1 MSNNMEMTTIVS
13 ENGVSET
20 VDKAVMNPS
29 TTKPA
34 PKKKFKQTDAVNCMS
49 IASGELGMIGLKT
62 GINYT
67 WFGRGQVVEVEYQ
80 DLVAAVRSGKKHITE
95 PLFIIQDKDFLTEF
109 PQVEKKYESMYSVR
123 DLEQVLDMSPSD
135 IRRVI
140 ESLPDGAKDS
150 IKHIA
155 STKIANGTLD
165 SVQRIKVLDE
175 IFDTKFMLMTELF
188 NN

>member
-1 MSNNMEMTTIVS
+1 
-13 ENGVSET
+13 
-20 VDKAVMNPS
+20 
-29 TTKPA
+29 
-34 PKKKFKQTDAVNCMS
+34 
-49 IASGELGMIGLKT
+49 
-62 GINYT
+62 
-67 WFGRGQVVEVEYQ
+67 
-80 DLVAAVRSGKKHITE
+80 
-95 PLFIIQDKDFLTEF
+95 
-109 PQVEKKYESMYSVR
+109 MYSVR

-135 IRRVI
+135 IKRVI